1 MIFFWPRSRGGLE
14 NFTLIAGMGH
24 FISEPKFKIP
34 TPPPPLLIR
43 DKSLVK
49 AQQYFVTSSCMFLD
63 EKTMLEIGLILA

>member
-24 FISEPKFKIP
+24 LIFEPKFKIP
-34 TPPPPLLIR
+34 TPPLPLLIH